1 MFYKL
6 PLLPRI
12 GEAEIGFKFD
22 LVSLRHKHYSINSI
36 SVQVNKGIQ
45 LTRNTELRKLYNC
58 HFFLVD

>member
-22 LVSLRHKHYSINSI
+22 LVSLR
-36 SVQVNKGIQ
+36 VE
-45 LTRNTELRKLYNC
+45 TYNIIT
-58 HFFLVD
+58 

>member
-22 LVSLRHKHYSINSI
+22 LVSSLRHKPLFYKLNFGTGGYS
-36 SVQVNKGIQ
+36 
-45 LTRNTELRKLYNC
+45 
-58 HFFLVD
+58 